1 MSPIDR
7 RLENAIGF
15 HPRMPEAE
23 RRRREVVLK
32 VAEVHF
38 TACEFA
44 GLIDDVAM
52 GRIDIRIYDDG
63 IVLMRQF

>member
-1 MSPIDR
+1 
-7 RLENAIGF
+7 
-15 HPRMPEAE
+15 MPEAE

-32 VAEVHF
+32 VAEAHF

-44 GLIDDVAM
+44 GLINDVAM
-52 GRIDIRIYDDG
+52 GRVDIRIYDEG